1 MYSTALQVWGPSIER
16 VCSAPGIDRGRTRQ
30 IPRAHLP
37 ATRAETVNFKVQW
50 VSVSGIKSD
59 RGRPQCPPQ
68 TSCMS
73 HRYEKKSWN
82 TNLAMQ
88 MTCPW
93 QLAQLQ
99 PLCPWTYVLGGST
112 RSSLVPTAVFT
123 LLWSSACIAFVHGPS
138 PGCLYHLYPCHS
150 ALETQHSLWVSQL
163 CHCSSILCIELT
175 MGYLEQW
182 NSG

>member
-112 RSSLVPTAVFT
+112 RSSLVYSVVV
-123 LLWSSACIAFVHGPS
+123 LCM
-138 PGCLYHLYPCHS
+138 
-150 ALETQHSLWVSQL
+150 HSLCAWPIPWVSVPPVPLPFCPRNPALPLSQSAVPL
-163 CHCSSILCIELT
+163 
-175 MGYLEQW
+175 
-182 NSG
+182 

>member
-1 MYSTALQVWGPSIER
+1 MCAL
-16 VCSAPGIDRGRTRQ
+16 CIDRGRTRQ

-37 ATRAETVNFKVQW
+37 TTRAETVNFKF
-50 VSVSGIKSD
+50 SD
-59 RGRPQCPPQ
+59 SLSQVLRVTEEDTQCPPQ

-82 TNLAMQ
+82 TNLAIH

-99 PLCPWTYVLGGST
+99 PLYPQTYVLGGST
-112 RSSLVPTAVFT
+112 RSSLVLTVVFT

-138 PGCLYHLYPCHS
+138 PWCLYHLYPWHS
-150 ALETQHSLWVSQL
+150 ALEAQHSLWVSQL

-175 MGYLEQW
+175 MDYLEKW